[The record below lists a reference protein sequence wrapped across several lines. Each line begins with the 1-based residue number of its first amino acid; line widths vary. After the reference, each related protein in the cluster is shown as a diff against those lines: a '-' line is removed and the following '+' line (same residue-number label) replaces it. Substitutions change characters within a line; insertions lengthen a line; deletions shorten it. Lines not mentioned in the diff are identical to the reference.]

1 MDMLRPIC
9 AYPSSSSLLEAAF
22 VVSTLLDAEHP
33 IPHNSLSSARS
44 LFFPSSQS
52 YKIHKPRR
60 KTENKNDAIALR
72 EIKTQKNNAAAAEEE
87 EEEEQ
92 RQGELQASQALLH
105 SENAS
110 EHHQDPPNKTH
121 NASKQKITFTSRQQQ
136 LHN

>member
-1 MDMLRPIC
+1 MDMLRPNC

-33 IPHNSLSSARS
+33 IPHNALSSARS
-44 LFFPSSQS
+44 LFFLSSQS

-72 EIKTQKNNAAAAEEE
+72 KIKTQKNNAAA

-92 RQGELQASQALLH
+92 RQGELQTSQALLH
-105 SENAS
+105 SENAG

-121 NASKQKITFTSRQQQ
+121 NASKQKNTFTSRQQQ

>member
-1 MDMLRPIC
+1 MDMLRPNC

-33 IPHNSLSSARS
+33 IPHNSLSSALSR
-44 LFFPSSQS
+44 FFPSSQS
-52 YKIHKPRR
+52 YKIHKARR
-60 KTENKNDAIALR
+60 KTEYKKIAIALR
-72 EIKTQKNNAAAAEEE
+72 KIKTRKNNAAEEEE

-92 RQGELQASQALLH
+92 RQEELQTSQALLH

-110 EHHQDPPNKTH
+110 EHHKDPPNKTH
-121 NASKQKITFTSRQQQ
+121 NASKQKNTFTSRQQQ